1 MSWLYSEELA
11 DSICLQLADGQSL
24 RAICAADGMPDRAT
38 VMRWQASNPEF
49 ATKCARAREAQ
60 ADHLFEGMAEIENGV
75 LSGAVDAQAARVVL
89 SSQQWRASK
98 LRPKV
103 YGDKTTLAGDAANP
117 VAITGVTW
125 TIVKPEDP
133 RG

>member
-1 MSWLYSEELA
+1 MSWLYSDELA
-11 DSICLQLADGQSL
+11 ERICEQLADGQSL
-24 RAICAADGMPDRAT
+24 RAICAADDMPDRTT
-38 VMRWQASNPEF
+38 VMRWQASNPDF

-60 ADHLFEGMAEIENGV
+60 ADHLFEGMAEIEDGV

-103 YGDKTTLAGDAANP
+103 YGDKTMLSGDADNP
-117 VAITGVTW
+117 VAL
-125 TIVKPEDP
+125 TIQWAQPTE
-133 RG
+133 

>member
-1 MSWLYSEELA
+1 VSWLYSDELA
-11 DSICLQLADGQSL
+11 ERICEQLADGQSL
-24 RAICAADGMPDRAT
+24 RAICAADGMPDRTT

-60 ADHLFEGMAEIENGV
+60 ADHLFEGMAEIESGV

-103 YGDKTTLAGDAANP
+103 YGDKTTLSGDADNP
-117 VAITGVTW
+117 VAL
-125 TIVKPEDP
+125 TIQWAQPTE
-133 RG
+133 

>member
-1 MSWLYSEELA
+1 MSWLYSDELA
-11 DSICLQLADGQSL
+11 ERICEQLADGQSL
-24 RAICAADGMPDRAT
+24 RAICAADGMPDRTT
-38 VMRWQASNPEF
+38 VMRWQASNPDF

-60 ADHLFEGMAEIENGV
+60 ADHLFEGMAEIEDGV

-103 YGDKTTLAGDAANP
+103 YGDKTTLAGDADNP